1 MMQHVTYQSRDH
13 ENIISL
19 FRETKKCIRY
29 CLKTFQVK
37 HKRGP

>member
-19 FRETKKCIRY
+19 FRETKKKY
-29 CLKTFQVK
+29 SLHQKTFQVE